1 MVWAPEAHFDR
12 HLPFALLTGFLGS
25 GKTTLLNRLLLDPRL
40 RDTAV
45 AINEFG
51 DVALDQHFVVARD
64 EDVLVLANGC
74 LCCFAGGDLEQSLA
88 RIFSRRDDGGIPGFK
103 RLIIETSGVADPEF
117 VLQAIL
123 DSPIMSRFLWLDSV
137 VTTVDSLFGEAQLE
151 RHPEALK
158 QARIA
163 DRLVITKS
171 DLAGAEELH
180 GLRTTLRKINPGAVQ
195 TLGVNA
201 DVDPGKLFSPT
212 FFDDAGESSLIGEW
226 VTQAQARRPA
236 ADATPH
242 DHAAHVNGI
251 ATLTLTATAPLDW
264 RSFDLWLSRTQRHY
278 GDRLLRVKGIV
289 NVADS
294 AQPVV
299 VHGVQ
304 SVSHVPV
311 ALEAWPDD
319 DRRTRIV
326 FIFRDLDRARLAA
339 EWEAFLAAADPHA
352 AVAAPPLAMSR
363 DD

>member
-1 MVWAPEAHFDR
+1 MVWAPEAHFER

-25 GKTTLLNRLLLDPRL
+25 GKTTLLNRFLMDPRL

-51 DVALDQHFVVARD
+51 DVALDQHFVVARS

-88 RIFSRRDDGGIPGFK
+88 RIFSRRDDGEIPSFK

-137 VTTVDSLFGEAQLE
+137 VTTVDSLFGAAQIE
-151 RHPEALK
+151 RHAEALK

-163 DRLVITKS
+163 DRLVVTKS
-171 DLAGAEELH
+171 DLAGADALEH
-180 GLRTTLRKINPGAVQ
+180 VQAKLREINPGAAQ
-195 TLGVNA
+195 TVSVHA
-201 DVDPGKLFSPT
+201 DIDPGDLFSPT
-212 FFDDAGESSLIGEW
+212 FFDEGGESSLIGQW
-226 VTQAQARRPA
+226 VTQSRRTPA
-236 ADATPH
+236 EAAPH
-242 DHAAHVNGI
+242 NHAAHAGRHVNGI
-251 ATLTLTATAPLDW
+251 ATLTLTATAPLAW
-264 RSFDLWLSRTQRHY
+264 RTFDLWLSRTQRRY
-278 GDRLLRVKGIV
+278 GDKLLRVKGII
-289 NVADS
+289 NVAAS
-294 AQPVV
+294 SQPVV

-311 ALEAWPDD
+311 ALESWPDA

-326 FIFRDLDRARLAA
+326 FIFRDLDRASL
-339 EWEAFLAAADPHA
+339 EADWNTFLADVNRN
-352 AVAAPPLAMSR
+352 AVCA
-363 DD
+363 

>member
-25 GKTTLLNRLLLDPRL
+25 GKTTLLNRLLTDPRL

-51 DVALDQHFVVARD
+51 DVALDQHFVVARS

-88 RIFSRRDDGGIPGFK
+88 RIFSRRDDGEIPTFK
-103 RLIIETSGVADPEF
+103 RLIIETSGVADPEY

-137 VTTVDSLFGEAQLE
+137 VTTVDSLFGAEQID
-151 RHPEALK
+151 RHAEALK

-171 DLAGAEELH
+171 DLASADS
-180 GLRTTLRKINPGAVQ
+180 LRQVQARLREINPAAGQ
-195 TLGVNA
+195 TVSVHA
-201 DVDPGKLFSPT
+201 DIEPAELFSPT
-212 FFDDAGESSLIGEW
+212 FFDEDGDSSLIGEW
-226 VTQAQARRPA
+226 VSQAQSQPGAGDA
-236 ADATPH
+236 AAH
-242 DHAAHVNGI
+242 DHATHARRHVNGI
-251 ATLTLTATAPLDW
+251 ATLTLTATAPLAW
-264 RSFDLWLSRTQRHY
+264 RTFDLWLSRTQRRY
-278 GDRLLRVKGIV
+278 GDKLLRVKGII
-289 NVADS
+289 NVADC

-311 ALEAWPDD
+311 ALASWPDE
-319 DRRTRIV
+319 DRRTRLV
-326 FIFRDLDRARLAA
+326 FIFRDLDRASL
-339 EWEAFLAAADPHA
+339 EQDWQTFLATGQGTPAR
-352 AVAAPPLAMSR
+352 V
-363 DD
+363 